1 MAMAAMRRLVAIGR
15 RMNPSEM
22 FTSLESFSS
31 FGHFVIWSSLIDCRI
46 AQLNN
51 DDQMTK

>member
-22 FTSLESFSS
+22 FTSLESFASS
-31 FGHFVIWSSLIDCRI
+31 RHLVIWYLVFVDRL
-46 AQLNN
+46 LNFSIE
-51 DDQMTK
+51 QR